1 MKEVL
6 VLIEAIFVI
15 LTIVAAAAALMAN
28 NSTFMQA
35 YSLLPTVSVFSSADS
50 SMADSL
56 AGVLYV
62 QYSNSNA
69 ISVIDLATNAILRNI
84 TVDGTIH
91 NIKLSD
97 DQMTLYI
104 LTSDGDSGTIFMLNT
119 TTNELIKEIPT
130 EVSIQDIAIFNGTM
144 YASDVLEGRI
154 LVMDVNGTL
163 IDEIDVGSKP
173 QYMEVRPDG
182 QVLYVTSLAGPI
194 SVVDLEQKRVIKE
207 IDSGSMPHRPSFT
220 NQGAILFVANTGSD
234 TLSVIDSRKHE
245 IIKSIPVGDSPEYV
259 ALNPDQTLAYVSN
272 MDSNTVSVVDAEK
285 VVNEIPVGDGPYGI
299 AFSADGGDLAYVSN
313 MRENDIYVINTTS
326 SNVTST
332 ISAGGAGPHQ
342 IVARKPDMEIVRTE
356 NNNNTNNNNSS
367 VIGRI
372 FVEVPDDREE
382 FARGLMFR
390 KHLPWNAGMLFAFDD
405 EEIRRFW
412 MKNTLIPLDMIFVD
426 SSSKIIDIKEN
437 VPPCKQEECP
447 TYPSKEPAQYVL
459 EVNAGFVQEK
469 GVKIGDRLVTF
480 NDFKADDADRKYSEI
495 SSSIKF

>member
-1 MKEVL
+1 
-6 VLIEAIFVI
+6 LIDAIFII
-15 LTIVAAAAALMAN
+15 LTIVASVAAFVAN

-35 YSLLPTVSVFSSADS
+35 YSLLPAVSAFGSADRL
-50 SMADSL
+50 MADSL
-56 AGVLYV
+56 AGVLYI
-62 QYSNSNA
+62 QNSNSNT
-69 ISVIDLATNAILRNI
+69 ISVMDLATNAILRNI

-104 LTSDGDSGTIFMLNT
+104 VTSDGDSGTIFMLNT
-119 TTNELIKEIPT
+119 TTNELMREIPT
-130 EVSIQDIAIFNGTM
+130 EGSVQDIAIFNGTM
-144 YASDVLEGRI
+144 YASDLLEGRV
-154 LVMDVNGTL
+154 LVMNANGTP

-182 QVLYVTSLAGPI
+182 QVLYVTSLTGPI

-207 IDSGSMPHRPSFT
+207 IDSGSMPHRLSFT
-220 NQGAILFVANTGSD
+220 NQGLILLVANAGSD

-259 ALNPDQTLAYVSN
+259 SLNPDQTLAYVSN
-272 MDSNTVSVVDAEK
+272 MDSNTVSIVDADK
-285 VVNEIPVGDGPYGI
+285 VIDEISVGSGPYGI

-313 MRENDIYVINTTS
+313 TRGNDISVINTTS
-326 SNVTST
+326 SSVTST
-332 ISAGGAGPHQ
+332 ISSGGLGPHQ
-342 IVARKPDMEIVRTE
+342 IVARKPDIEIVRTE
-356 NNNNTNNNNSS
+356 NNNNNNNSS
-367 VIGRI
+367 IISRI
-372 FVEVPDDREE
+372 FIEVPDDREE

-390 KHLPWNAGMLFAFDD
+390 THLPWNAGMLFAYDD
-405 EEIRRFW
+405 EETRRFW
-412 MKNTLIPLDMIFVD
+412 MKNTLIPLDMVFFD

-469 GVKIGDRLVTF
+469 GIKLGDRLATL
-480 NDFKADDADRKYSEI
+480 NEFKAYTTD
-495 SSSIKF
+495 

>member
-1 MKEVL
+1 
-6 VLIEAIFVI
+6 
-15 LTIVAAAAALMAN
+15 
-28 NSTFMQA
+28 MQP
-35 YSLLPTVSVFSSADS
+35 YSLLPVAIAFGSAERLT
-50 SMADSL
+50 AESL

-62 QYSNSNA
+62 QNSNSNT
-69 ISVIDLATNAILRNI
+69 ISVMDLATNAILRNI

-104 LTSDGDSGTIFMLNT
+104 LTSDGDSGIIFMLNT
-119 TTNELIKEIPT
+119 TTNELMNEIST
-130 EVSIQDIAIFNGTM
+130 EVSVQDIAMFNGTM
-144 YASDVLEGRI
+144 YASDALGGKI
-154 LVMDVNGTL
+154 LVMNANGTL
-163 IDEIDVGSKP
+163 IDEIDISSKP

-182 QVLYVTSLAGPI
+182 QVLYVTSLTGPI

-207 IDSGSMPHRPSFT
+207 IDSGSMPHRLSFT
-220 NQGAILFVANTGSD
+220 NQGSILFVANTGSD
-234 TLSVIDSRKHE
+234 TLSAIDSRKHE
-245 IIKSIPVGDSPEYV
+245 IIKSIAVGDSPEYV

-272 MDSNTVSVVDAEK
+272 MDSNTVSIVDADK
-285 VVNEIPVGDGPYGI
+285 VINEIRVGSGPYGI

-313 MRENDIYVINTTS
+313 TRGNDISVINTTS

-342 IVARKPDMEIVRTE
+342 IVARKPDIEIVRTE
-356 NNNNTNNNNSS
+356 NNNNNNNLS

-405 EEIRRFW
+405 EGTRRFW
-412 MKNTLIPLDMIFVD
+412 MKNTLIPLDMVFFD

-469 GVKIGDRLVTF
+469 GIKLGDRLATL
-480 NDFKADDADRKYSEI
+480 NEFKAYTTD
-495 SSSIKF
+495 

>member
-1 MKEVL
+1 M
-6 VLIEAIFVI
+6 IEAIFVI
-15 LTIVAAAAALMAN
+15 LTIVAVAAAFVAN
-28 NSTFMQA
+28 NSTFMQP
-35 YSLLPTVSVFSSADS
+35 YSLLPVAIAFGSAERLT
-50 SMADSL
+50 AESL

-62 QYSNSNA
+62 QNSNSNT
-69 ISVIDLATNAILRNI
+69 ISVVDLATNAILRNI

-97 DQMTLYI
+97 DQMTLDI

-119 TTNELIKEIPT
+119 TTNELMNEIST
-130 EVSIQDIAIFNGTM
+130 EVSVQDIAMFNGTM
-144 YASDVLEGRI
+144 YASDVLGGKI
-154 LVMDVNGTL
+154 LVMNANGTL
-163 IDEIDVGSKP
+163 IDEIDISSKP

-182 QVLYVTSLAGPI
+182 QVLYVTSLTGPI

-207 IDSGSMPHRPSFT
+207 IDSGSMPHRLSFT
-220 NQGAILFVANTGSD
+220 NQGSILFVANTGSD
-234 TLSVIDSRKHE
+234 TLSAIDSRKHE
-245 IIKSIPVGDSPEYV
+245 IVKSIAVGDSPEYV
-259 ALNPDQTLAYVSN
+259 SLNPDQTLAYVSN
-272 MDSNTVSVVDAEK
+272 MDSNTVSIVDADK
-285 VVNEIPVGDGPYGI
+285 VIDEISVGSGPYGI

-313 MRENDIYVINTTS
+313 TRGNDISVINTTS
-326 SNVTST
+326 SSVTST

-342 IVARKPDMEIVRTE
+342 IVARKPDIEIVRTE
-356 NNNNTNNNNSS
+356 NNNNSNSS

-405 EEIRRFW
+405 EGTRRFW
-412 MKNTLIPLDMIFVD
+412 MKNTLIPLDMVFFD

-437 VPPCKQEECP
+437 VPCCKQEECP

-469 GVKIGDRLVTF
+469 GIKIGDGLVTL
-480 NDFKADDADRKYSEI
+480 NEFKADI
-495 SSSIKF
+495 TG

>member
-1 MKEVL
+1 
-6 VLIEAIFVI
+6 LIEAIFVI
-15 LTIVAAAAALMAN
+15 LTIVAAVAAAFMAN
-28 NSTFMQA
+28 NSTFMQP
-35 YSLLPTVSVFSSADS
+35 YSLLPVAIAFGSAERLT
-50 SMADSL
+50 AESL

-62 QYSNSNA
+62 QNSNSNT
-69 ISVIDLATNAILRNI
+69 ISVVDLATNAILRNI

-104 LTSDGDSGTIFMLNT
+104 LTSDVDSGTIFMLNT
-119 TTNELIKEIPT
+119 TTNELMNEIST
-130 EVSIQDIAIFNGTM
+130 EVSIQDIVMFNGTM
-144 YASDVLEGRI
+144 YASDVLGGKI
-154 LVMDVNGTL
+154 LVMNANGTL
-163 IDEIDVGSKP
+163 IDEIDISSKP

-182 QVLYVTSLAGPI
+182 QVLYVTSLTGPI

-207 IDSGSMPHRPSFT
+207 IDSGSMPHRLSFT
-220 NQGAILFVANTGSD
+220 NQGSILFVANTGSD
-234 TLSVIDSRKHE
+234 TLSAIDSHKHE
-245 IIKSIPVGDSPEYV
+245 IMKSIAVGDSPEYV

-272 MDSNTVSVVDAEK
+272 MDSNTVSIVDADK
-285 VVNEIPVGDGPYGI
+285 VINEIRVGNGPYGI

-313 MRENDIYVINTTS
+313 TRGNNISVINTTS
-326 SNVTST
+326 SNVIST

-342 IVARKPDMEIVRTE
+342 IVARKPDIEIVRTE
-356 NNNNTNNNNSS
+356 NNSNSNSS

-405 EEIRRFW
+405 EGTRRFW
-412 MKNTLIPLDMIFVD
+412 MKNTLIPLDMVFFD

-469 GVKIGDRLVTF
+469 GIKIGDGLVTL
-480 NDFKADDADRKYSEI
+480 NEFKADTTG
-495 SSSIKF
+495 